1 MEIANYIY
9 SILKSNPTIILSWG
23 FNTPAAL
30 QNNEG
35 LLFKVNGFKH
45 QGWVK
50 VVYNEGKDLFIVFLL
65 DPKMRDMK
73 RINDVYFDQLI
84 DVIDEAVERTNDY
97 NNRVQNIFSN

>member
-50 VVYNEGKDLFIVFLL
+50 VVYNEV
-65 DPKMRDMK
+65 R
-73 RINDVYFDQLI
+73 YFE
-84 DVIDEAVERTNDY
+84 VSRY
-97 NNRVQNIFSN
+97 K